1 MGCPTGVIKQL
12 RIGPSQ
18 GFLLWMSQDCFKMN
32 HWKILALMFL
42 LYLENFVST
51 VKGKLQYYNLT
62 HLMKWLGI
70 SFHVHSPFIEEIEV
84 LEASCEIFRNVIQ
97 IS

>member
-1 MGCPTGVIKQL
+1 
-12 RIGPSQ
+12 
-18 GFLLWMSQDCFKMN
+18 MN
-32 HWKILALMFL
+32 NWKISALVFL

-51 VKGKLQYYNLT
+51 VKGKLEYYNLT

-70 SFHVHSPFIEEIEV
+70 SIHVHSPFIEDIEV
-84 LEASCEIFRNVIQ
+84 LEASCETFQNVIQ